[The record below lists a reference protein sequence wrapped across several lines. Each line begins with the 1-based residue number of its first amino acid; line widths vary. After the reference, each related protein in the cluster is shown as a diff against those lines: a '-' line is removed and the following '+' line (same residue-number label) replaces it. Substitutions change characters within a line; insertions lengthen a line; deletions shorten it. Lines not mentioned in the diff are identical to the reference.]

1 MTTENPYST
10 GGGYAQAANYTAAPA
25 GGLAAAEGFKDV
37 TTASFATDVVAA
49 SRNQPV
55 LIDFWAPWCGP
66 CKQLAPYLEKAVA
79 ESGGRVVLVKM
90 NIDDHPSIPG
100 QLGIQ
105 SIPAVIAFKNGKP
118 VDGFM
123 GAQPEAKIVE
133 FINRVAGPGEA
144 ELQIAEYLK
153 VAGEKYAAGEIDAA
167 AEIYSVLLEQD
178 PDNQEA
184 AIGLAQC
191 LTDLNELEAAK
202 EITAKATEEGRKL
215 PAFAALQAK
224 ITLAEQVAQ
233 LGDPREFERRLADNP
248 KDHQARLDLAMIENA
263 RGNRHEAADHLLHI
277 IRTDRAWNEDGARQQ
292 LLKLFEAWGPMDEA
306 TLAARR
312 KLSSALFS

>member
-1 MTTENPYST
+1 MTSDNPYATSGDYST
-10 GGGYAQAANYTAAPA
+10 GTNYTAAPA
-25 GGLAAAEGFKDV
+25 TSEVTQVGFKDV

-55 LIDFWAPWCGP
+55 LVDFWAPWCGP
-66 CKQLAPYLEKAVA
+66 CKQLAPYLEKAVN
-79 ESGGRVVLVKM
+79 ESGGRVKLVKM
-90 NIDDHPSIPG
+90 NIDDHPAIPG

-123 GAQPEAKIVE
+123 GAQPEGKIVE

-153 VAGEKYAAGEIDAA
+153 VAREKLGAGEIEAA
-167 AEIYSVLLEQD
+167 AEIFSVLLEQD

-184 AIGLAQC
+184 MIGLAQC
-191 LTDLNELEAAK
+191 LVEMQDLEAGK
-202 EITAKATEEGRKL
+202 ELAARVTTDGQKL
-215 PAFAALQAK
+215 PAFTALQAK
-224 ITLAEQVAQ
+224 IALAEQVAL
-233 LGDPREFERRLADNP
+233 LGDPREFEERLSNNP
-248 KDHQARLDLAMIENA
+248 KDHQARFDLAMIENA
-263 RGNRHEAADHLLHI
+263 KGNRDGAADHLLHI
-277 IRTDRAWNEDGARQQ
+277 IRADRAWKEDGARQQ
-292 LLKLFEAWGPMDEA
+292 LLQLFDAWGPMDPA

>member
-37 TTASFATDVVAA
+37 TTASFANDVVAA

-55 LIDFWAPWCGP
+55 LVDFWAPWCGP

-79 ESGGRVVLVKM
+79 DSGGRVVLVKM
-90 NIDDHPSIPG
+90 NIDDHPTIPG

-153 VAGEKYAAGEIDAA
+153 MASEKYAAGEIDAA

-184 AIGLAQC
+184 SIGLAQC
-191 LTDLNELEAAK
+191 LTDLNELDAAK
-202 EITAKATEEGRKL
+202 EIAEKATEEGRKL

-224 ITLAEQVAQ
+224 IALAEQVAL
-233 LGDPREFERRLADNP
+233 LGDPHEFERRLADNP

-263 RGNRHEAADHLLHI
+263 RGNRHVAADQLLHI